1 MNRQTEQAVSE
12 KRFRPRPAR
21 RLVEQRGQEVSQCL
35 PQRQPP
41 RQPQRQH
48 RLSFCPQLDRRCA
61 KARTGSGWRPA
72 RGQRWRTHRWTRG
85 CLPSALLIS

>member
-48 RLSFCPQLDRRCA
+48 RLPFCPQLDRVCCCRLDLHD
-61 KARTGSGWRPA
+61 KMEPFW
-72 RGQRWRTHRWTRG
+72 
-85 CLPSALLIS
+85 LPRLNQP